1 MNKTTRN
8 VVYGGIVACLY
19 AVLTLMPGLNSLAY
33 GPIQFRVSELLT
45 ILPLFTASAVPG
57 LAIGCVAANMASPMI
72 LDMVFGTLATLFSA
86 YCTYKLRKHK
96 KIALMMP
103 VVFNAVIIGTML
115 SFFYSDTAVSLKLVL
130 INMFKVGA
138 GEFVICFV
146 IGYPLSLILE
156 KRGFL
161 QKNNGKNE

>member
-115 SFFYSDTAVSLKLVL
+115 SFFLFGYGGFAQACAYEYVHGGCGRVCNLLCYRLSAQPYSRK
-130 INMFKVGA
+130 
-138 GEFVICFV
+138 
-146 IGYPLSLILE
+146 
-156 KRGFL
+156 KRIFT
-161 QKNNGKNE
+161 KK